1 MSPIAEAVA
10 NLLTRV
16 GSSGVVVAP
25 VLVPVLVGTKIR
37 VLSLVTLARG
47 EEGLWRREELVV
59 VVGGFIIIVVVLVV
73 VVVAVVVVVVD
84 VVTVVVVVVAVA
96 LYPALVFGMA
106 GALTVFAVGQWV
118 RQEVLV
124 AEEVTLNCPQKGALL
139 RVHIAFCLDS
149 EPEISIIFKAGL
161 VFILTY
167 MAHHEGVVF
176 EQSEVIPRVI
186 MKVGLVENGPRSR
199 PSVKRVDLSFSG
211 PVVCPLN
218 IIGALFYEEMGTI
231 VTVRNINGLVLREE
245 VSKVHELIVLNFFQ
259 LGFGDGRGG

>member
-1 MSPIAEAVA
+1 
-10 NLLTRV
+10 
-16 GSSGVVVAP
+16 
-25 VLVPVLVGTKIR
+25 
-37 VLSLVTLARG
+37 
-47 EEGLWRREELVV
+47 
-59 VVGGFIIIVVVLVV
+59 
-73 VVVAVVVVVVD
+73 
-84 VVTVVVVVVAVA
+84 
-96 LYPALVFGMA
+96 MA

-149 EPEISIIFKAGL
+149 EPEISIIFKTGL
-161 VFILTY
+161 VLILTY

-218 IIGALFYEEMGTI
+218 IIGPLFYEEMGAT

-245 VSKVHELIVLNFFQ
+245 VSKVHELIVLNLFQ
-259 LGFGDGRGG
+259 LGLGYGRGGERVTIMSPRVRIIRTCGGGLLLALVRIIRSRRSWWSVVGW